1 MDNSLMSKFKAGD
14 YVEYLNLPF
23 KVTDTYVE
31 SSGQIS
37 YKVLDESDGR
47 PFIVYESD
55 VKAIEVKHPV
65 SGGVKH
71 DQGKPDLSLVDV
83 SLVNAAARALMFG
96 AEKYGR
102 DNYKNGLDINRV
114 YASLFRHLFARMSGE
129 INDPESGLD
138 HLDHASANMQFLNYF
153 KDNK

>member
-129 INDPESGLD
+129 IKDPESGLD

>member
-1 MDNSLMSKFKAGD
+1 MSSSLMSKFKAGD

-129 INDPESGLD
+129 IKDPESGLD

>member
-1 MDNSLMSKFKAGD
+1 MSSSLMSKFKAGD
-14 YVEYLNLPF
+14 YVEHLNLPF

-31 SSGQIS
+31 SSGQIE
-37 YKVLDESDGR
+37 YRLLDERDGR
-47 PFIVYESD
+47 RFRVYESD
-55 VKAIEVKHPV
+55 IKAIEVKPTV
-65 SGGVKH
+65 LGGVKH